1 MATFY
6 LVNWPDEDIRQISL
20 EVLNS
25 TISVFGAL
33 LLFHTLEDVLEHYL
47 LPEMSLWQEVAVS
60 MLQMLL
66 WFAALQLVLAYYS
79 GALGENQAVR
89 LRSTSLSVA
98 EACESPTT
106 KWRLMKS
113 ADKHLGV
120 IKLNTEAWGI
130 LLGHATGF
138 AAKNACSSLQQ
149 AVPRSF
155 FFVALTPLLFFG
167 IIILFYHATECFRH
181 KIMMRDGEEDEF
193 EEIWHERV
201 AETEDEVIA
210 LAVSFS
216 IVQMLRFVISGHLP
230 NASGEDAE
238 GFDLHTNSS
247 CALLLL
253 VGLVPGVA
261 DVVRVMCTRSTNT
274 FVRVVSGG
282 GSEEERLRSR
292 NWCEGISSM
301 SFAWCIHFA
310 VDWWIASHLQLE
322 GSMKAVLSA
331 LTVTAMAFVLIFG
344 LDKVADSNFDDVEV
358 HHALRGMIAGLGLLV
373 GFSWERCFDA
383 SLDGLAKHRDFGT
396 LSPEV
401 SRVVL
406 AIALALLVLPAWKWF
421 ILPMPSMPQVLDDL
435 DDPTPKIKGKVK
447 DEAQTGSKRRLFGR
461 IGSSMSSLGE
471 TETRRQY
478 TRGFSTLSNLS
489 TEDSVNLLTA

>member
-1 MATFY
+1 
-6 LVNWPDEDIRQISL
+6 
-20 EVLNS
+20 
-25 TISVFGAL
+25 
-33 LLFHTLEDVLEHYL
+33 
-47 LPEMSLWQEVAVS
+47 
-60 MLQMLL
+60 
-66 WFAALQLVLAYYS
+66 
-79 GALGENQAVR
+79 
-89 LRSTSLSVA
+89 
-98 EACESPTT
+98 
-106 KWRLMKS
+106 MKS
-113 ADKHLGV
+113 ADQHLGV

-149 AVPRSF
+149 AVPRNF

-167 IIILFYHATECFRH
+167 IIILVYHATECFRY

-193 EEIWHERV
+193 EEIWRERV

-216 IVQMLRFVISGHLP
+216 IVQMLRFGISGHLP
-230 NASGEDAE
+230 NASGEDQE
-238 GFDLHTNSS
+238 RFNLHTNSS

-261 DVVRVMCTRSTNT
+261 DVVRVMCTRSANT
-274 FVRVVSGG
+274 FVRIVSGG

-310 VDWWIASHLQLE
+310 VDWWVASNFELE

-331 LTVTAMAFVLIFG
+331 LTVTALAFVLIFG

-358 HHALRGMIAGLGLLV
+358 HHALRGMIGGLGLL
-373 GFSWERCFDA
+373 
-383 SLDGLAKHRDFGT
+383 
-396 LSPEV
+396 
-401 SRVVL
+401 VL

-421 ILPMPSMPQVLDDL
+421 ILPMPHGPHGSHGVDDH
-435 DDPTPKIKGKVK
+435 TPKIPRGGVK
-447 DEAQTGSKRRLFGR
+447 DEAQTSKHRFFGR

-471 TETRRQY
+471 TEMRRKFTQ
-478 TRGFSTLSNLS
+478 GFSTLSR
-489 TEDSVNLLTA
+489 EDSVNLLTA